1 MPSPQMMNP
10 GRPLPPAAVMT
21 SRIIWAALIAGPV
34 VFAILIPFIH
44 ADAPM
49 DAVMLNVMLAVD
61 VVMFVVGLGFVL
73 LLPRFFG
80 QRQLDDQARVLQT
93 RTVML
98 IQMAFMEGVIWIGLV
113 LVFLSGKWW
122 PGAIVPAI
130 AMVVQLTRFP
140 RSTTD

>member
-1 MPSPQMMNP
+1 MMNS
-10 GRPLPPAAVMT
+10 GRPLPAATVMT
-21 SRIIWAALIAGPV
+21 GRIIWAALIAGPV
-34 VFAILIPFIH
+34 VFAILILFIH

-61 VVMFVVGLGFVL
+61 VVMFVVGLGLVV
-73 LLPRFFG
+73 LLPRFL
-80 QRQLDDQARVLQT
+80 RKRPLDDQAKTSQI

-130 AMVVQLTRFP
+130 AMLVQLTRFP
-140 RSTTD
+140 RATVD